1 MLKRQ
6 STIYQK
12 EKTDLMNQID
22 QSRSELTRR
31 QMQWDEERK
40 AFELEKDRLNNEI
53 RLGVTQKENVE
64 KERDHF

>member
-1 MLKRQ
+1 
-6 STIYQK
+6 
-12 EKTDLMNQID
+12 MNQID

-53 RLGVTQKENVE
+53 KLGIIQKENVE